1 MALPK
6 IAQTREK
13 SDQEIVDRILEIK
26 KNLFQLRFEQGTRRL
41 EQSHQFKHLKHE
53 LAQLLTVERERQLNA
68 TKAE

>member
-6 IAQTREK
+6 IAEARQK

-26 KNLFQLRFEQGTRRL
+26 KDLFQLRFEKGTRRL
-41 EQSHQFKHLKHE
+41 EQPHQFKHLKHE